1 MSKLPSPLLPRFTE
15 LHNLAKARQG
25 ELRVAQHTRESLSQ
39 EYTAEVAQQKFEN
52 GKEIDRWMLLKDI
65 HLHTHHQGRALVV
78 RVFGEPVYLNN
89 VVSLVNVVE
98 DEAGDVEKVQLFFS
112 STLPPQ
118 AMLAKGT
125 VIAVKEPYY
134 ELCDGSSYLR
144 VDHPSNVKILRQE
157 DPWFLEFFK
166 TPSKPIPTAAACWKE
181 RGNHAL
187 CLKEY
192 TDAIH
197 CYTSGLNTSGLTE
210 AYKRDLHRNRAAVNL
225 LAGNYDAAKSDALE
239 SLTGHND
246 DESRKLDTKALYRAG
261 RSSYHLREFLAAEEL
276 YQRLLAISPSDE
288 DGLRELSKTQAR
300 LIEQD
305 TGLYDFSSMA
315 MQKKHV
321 DCASF
326 INRTEVCATKDRGRG
341 LFATQDFACG
351 DLVACEKAFA
361 MAYRSSTAITDVT
374 RLIDVDTQT
383 EHWNLAGTLW
393 SKTIRKIFANPSLA
407 PKVLDMHTGSFH
419 RTKTPLQ
426 MVDDTPVVDVFLVN
440 SIIECA
446 AFGAI
451 ESNAREPF
459 GNNPNVSVLEYP
471 TQNPVGLWINASY
484 VNHSCIP
491 NVAHSYIGDM
501 MILRAAK
508 NIPKGTEITMAYR
521 KPHADPEIRQAEYQK
536 LFGFRCTC
544 NLCTAEAQRSAF
556 HKLLVTQAAEQ
567 PLTWLLSN
575 IEGMARFA
583 EAQALVITTIHAYS
597 TATLKSLPR
606 WSLPEAHACMM
617 FNYRSAKD
625 LDKTEECAIA
635 LANDLG
641 YQITIERTRVH
652 LDRTNGYSDMI
663 MVDVLANLTEVAVR
677 RGHLELALE
686 FQSLAKEMYI
696 ITNGVIS
703 GMYKKYGKFE

>member
-1 MSKLPSPLLPRFTE
+1 
-15 LHNLAKARQG
+15 
-25 ELRVAQHTRESLSQ
+25 
-39 EYTAEVAQQKFEN
+39 
-52 GKEIDRWMLLKDI
+52 
-65 HLHTHHQGRALVV
+65 
-78 RVFGEPVYLNN
+78 
-89 VVSLVNVVE
+89 
-98 DEAGDVEKVQLFFS
+98 
-112 STLPPQ
+112 
-118 AMLAKGT
+118 MLAKGT

-181 RGNHAL
+181 RDNQAL
-187 CLKEY
+187 GLKKY
-192 TDAIH
+192 TDAIQ

-210 AYKRDLHRNRAAVNL
+210 AYRRGLRRNRAAVNL
-225 LAGNYDAAKSDALE
+225 LAGYYDAAKTDALE

-261 RSSYHLREFLAAEEL
+261 RSSYHLRDFLAAEEL
-276 YQRLLAISPSDE
+276 YQRLLAISPLDE
-288 DGLRELSKTQAR
+288 DGLRELSKTQTR

-305 TGLYDFSSMA
+305 AGLYDFSSIA
-315 MQKKHV
+315 VQKKHV

-326 INRTEVCATKDRGRG
+326 INRTE
-341 LFATQDFACG
+341 
-351 DLVACEKAFA
+351 
-361 MAYRSSTAITDVT
+361 
-374 RLIDVDTQT
+374 
-383 EHWNLAGTLW
+383 

-407 PKVLDMHTGSFH
+407 PKVLDMDAGSFH

-426 MVDDTPVVDVFLVN
+426 MVDDTPVVDVFLIN

-451 ESNAREPF
+451 ESNAHEPF

-471 TQNPVGLWINASY
+471 TQNPVGLWINASH

-521 KPHADPEIRQAEYQK
+521 KPHADPEMRQAEYQK

-641 YQITIERTRVH
+641 YQITIKGTKVH
-652 LDRTNGYSDMI
+652 LDRTNGYSDMT